1 MKYLIILIA
10 LIYSTS
16 IKAQITEKDII
27 KKTIEAF
34 FVHFHDKDTVKIRT
48 VFHTDNKMQSIG
60 IDKNGNTRIKTES
73 VDGFLKSFASIP
85 DSILIKEEL
94 IDYTILVDGSM
105 ATVWTNYQFYVNGK
119 FSHCGVNN
127 FQLFKDSK
135 KGWLITY
142 LVDTR
147 RRENCGK

>member
-10 LIYSTS
+10 TIFSTS
-16 IKAQITEKDII
+16 IKAQTTEKDSI

-34 FVHFHDKDTVKIRT
+34 FFYFHNKDTVKIRSA
-48 VFHTDNKMQSIG
+48 FHSDNKMQTIG
-60 IDKNGNTRIKTES
+60 IDKSENTRIKTES
-73 VDGFLKSFASIP
+73 VDGFLKSLASIP
-85 DSILIKEEL
+85 DSILIKEKL
-94 IDYTILVDGSM
+94 IDYTILIDGSM
-105 ATVWTNYQFYVNGK
+105 ATAWTNYQFYVNGT

-147 RRENCGK
+147 RREGCRK